1 MRHAKKTLFE
11 PGDVSAAPSVLRVR
25 PAPPPP
31 TGPGSPGQAV
41 LALDPRELW
50 IAAHVPHL
58 SLLSLPAGASTAPL
72 VVLDDTRNPR
82 IVSADVRA
90 QAAGIR
96 IGMTLGA
103 ALAAAP
109 HIDAR
114 PRDAARELALMQRL
128 AGIAAAFTPQVS
140 IEAPDGLL
148 LEIKPSI
155 RLFGGLKELCRQL
168 RAACLADAAF
178 ARSGAQPHF
187 TLAPTALAALAAA
200 RAGARCFITDP
211 RQLPARLKLLPAGV
225 LRWPEEANARLLA
238 MGVRT
243 LGDLLRLPRAGFAK
257 RFGPALLADLDRLQ
271 GRSADPRRRI
281 TRRERYT
288 GRVDLDH
295 EIEDHERILEALR
308 PLLDELEQFLRRRQR
323 GITALQCRFHHYR
336 AAPTTC
342 ALRLAAPEADAARL
356 QSLLRERLA
365 SLRLPEPVR
374 RCELRGGVLTER
386 TLASKPLWSAGERG
400 HAPAN
405 EMPALI
411 EHLRARLGA
420 DAVYGIG
427 CVPEHRPENAWRV
440 AEPALAPVVSKIAAG
455 DSSVSAPFQRPLWL
469 LHAPQELDSQRGR
482 PRRGGALQLLAGPEL
497 IESGWWDGADARRD
511 YYVAGDAHGSR
522 LWIYRECAGA
532 RKWFLHG
539 IFG

>member
-1 MRHAKKTLFE
+1 M
-11 PGDVSAAPSVLRVR
+11 P
-25 PAPPPP
+25 
-31 TGPGSPGQAV
+31 Q
-41 LALDPRELW
+41 
-50 IAAHVPHL
+50 L
-58 SLLSLPAGASTAPL
+58 SLLSLPAGPSTAPL
-72 VVLDDTRNPR
+72 VVLDEARSPR
-82 IVSADVRA
+82 IIDADARA
-90 QAAGIR
+90 QAAGVR
-96 IGMTLGA
+96 VGMTLGA
-103 ALAAAP
+103 AFAAAP

-114 PRDAARELALMQRL
+114 PRDAGRELALMQRL

-211 RQLPARLKLLPAGV
+211 RQLPARLKLLPVGV
-225 LRWPEEANARLLA
+225 LRWSEDANARLLA

-243 LGDLLRLPRAGFAK
+243 LGDLLRLPRTGFAK
-257 RFGPALLADLDRLQ
+257 RFGPAPLADLDRLL
-271 GRSADPRRRI
+271 GRSADPRRRL
-281 TRRERYT
+281 TRRERYV

-295 EIEDHERILEALR
+295 EIEDHDRILETLR

-365 SLRLPEPVR
+365 NLVLPEPVR

-386 TLASKPLWSAGERG
+386 TLASKPLWPAGERG

-427 CVPEHRPENAWRV
+427 RVPEHRPENAWRV
-440 AEPALAPVVSKIAAG
+440 AEPVLAPVVSAAG
-455 DSSVSAPFQRPLWL
+455 SGDTTVCLPFRRPLWL

-482 PRRGGALQLLAGPEL
+482 PRRGGTLELLAGPER
-497 IESGWWDGADARRD
+497 IESGWWDDADVRRD
-511 YYVAGDAHGSR
+511 YYVAGDGRGAR
-522 LWIYRECAGA
+522 FWIYRECVGECAGVK
-532 RKWFLHG
+532 KWFLHG

>member
-1 MRHAKKTLFE
+1 MTHARQKSLFE

-31 TGPGSPGQAV
+31 TGPGSEGQAA
-41 LALDPRELW
+41 LELDPRELW
-50 IAAHVPHL
+50 VAAHVPHL
-58 SLLSLPAGASTAPL
+58 SLHALPAGESGAPL
-72 VVLDDTRNPR
+72 VVLDEARNPR
-82 IVSADVRA
+82 IIGADEKAQSAGVRV
-90 QAAGIR
+90 
-96 IGMTLGA
+96 GMTLGA
-103 ALAAAP
+103 ALATAP
-109 HIDAR
+109 DIDAR
-114 PRDAARELALMQRL
+114 PRDTARELALMQRL
-128 AGIAAAFTPQVS
+128 AGIAATFTPQVS

-168 RAACLADAAF
+168 REACAADAVL
-178 ARSGAQPHF
+178 ARSGALPHF

-211 RQLPARLKLLPAGV
+211 RQLPARLKLLPVGV
-225 LRWPEEANARLLA
+225 LRWDDDANTRLLG

-243 LGDLLRLPRAGFAK
+243 LGDLLRLPRAGFAR

-271 GRSADPRRRI
+271 GRRADPRRRLA
-281 TRRERYT
+281 RRERFRT
-288 GRVDLDH
+288 RVDLDH
-295 EIEDHERILEALR
+295 EIENHDRILEVLR
-308 PLLDELEQFLRRRQR
+308 PLLDELEQFLRSRQR

-336 AAPTTC
+336 AAPTIC

-365 SLRLPEPVR
+365 NVRLPEPVR
-374 RCELRGGVLTER
+374 RCELRGGALTER
-386 TLASKPLWSAGERG
+386 PLASRPLWSPGERG

-420 DAVYGIG
+420 QAVYGIG
-427 CVPEHRPENAWRV
+427 CVSEHRPENAWRV
-440 AEPALAPVVSKIAAG
+440 TEPALAPVVSAADAG
-455 DSSVSAPFQRPLWL
+455 SVGLPFRRPPWL

-482 PRRGGALQLLAGPEL
+482 PRYGGVLELLAGPER

-511 YYVAGDAHGSR
+511 YYVARDARGAR
-522 LWIYRECAGA
+522 FWIYRECVGAG
-532 RKWFLHG
+532 KWFLHG
-539 IFG
+539 LFG

>member
-1 MRHAKKTLFE
+1 
-11 PGDVSAAPSVLRVR
+11 
-25 PAPPPP
+25 
-31 TGPGSPGQAV
+31 
-41 LALDPRELW
+41 
-50 IAAHVPHL
+50 
-58 SLLSLPAGASTAPL
+58 LPAGASTAPL
-72 VVLDDTRNPR
+72 VVLNEARNPR
-82 IVSADVRA
+82 IVDADARA
-90 QAAGIR
+90 QAAGVR
-96 IGMTLGA
+96 PGMMLAA

-155 RLFGGLKELCRQL
+155 RLFGGLKELCRRL
-168 RAACLADAAF
+168 REACLADAAF

-211 RQLPARLKLLPAGV
+211 RQLPARLKLLPVGV
-225 LRWPEEANARLLA
+225 LRWPEDANERLLA

-243 LGDLLRLPRAGFAK
+243 LGDLLRLPRAGFAR
-257 RFGPALLADLDRLQ
+257 RFGPATLADLDRLL
-271 GRSADPRRRI
+271 GRSADPRRRLA
-281 TRRERYT
+281 RRERYT
-288 GRVDLDH
+288 GRIDLDH
-295 EIEDHERILEALR
+295 EIEDHDRILEALR

-342 ALRLAAPEADAARL
+342 ALRLAAPEANAARL

-365 SLRLPEPVR
+365 NLELPEPVR
-374 RCELRGGVLTER
+374 RCELRGGALTER
-386 TLASKPLWSAGERG
+386 TLTSKPLWSAGERG
-400 HAPAN
+400 HAPAF

-420 DAVYGIG
+420 DAVYGLG
-427 CVPEHRPENAWRV
+427 RVPEHRPENAWRV
-440 AEPALAPVVSKIAAG
+440 GEPALAPVVSKVSTG
-455 DSSVSAPFQRPLWL
+455 DSSVGAPFRRPLWL
-469 LHAPQELDSQRGR
+469 LHVPQELDSQRGR
-482 PRRGGALQLLAGPEL
+482 PRRGGALELLDGPER
-497 IESGWWDGADARRD
+497 IESGWWDGADVRRD
-511 YYVAGDAHGSR
+511 YYVAGDARGAR
-522 LWIYRECAGA
+522 LWIYRECVGAG
-532 RKWFLHG
+532 KWFLHG